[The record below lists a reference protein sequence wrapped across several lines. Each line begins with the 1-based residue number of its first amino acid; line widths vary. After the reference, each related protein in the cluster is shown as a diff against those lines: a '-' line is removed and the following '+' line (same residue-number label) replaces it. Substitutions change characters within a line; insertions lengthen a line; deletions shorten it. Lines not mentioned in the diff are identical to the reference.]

1 MKAKIFMFSCVAIFM
16 AMSGLAQIPQ
26 NCVSFETLP
35 MGSNYGSGVNSIG
48 DVILVEEEITVT
60 VEYFEWVG
68 GGGIFGNC
76 EVMDGTSNFGTGQAM
91 WTSNINLAFH
101 FDDLGFVPNKV
112 SFDFVDEGGEEN
124 ISVNGSPIF
133 AGEISMAVLP
143 PGISMAIMNMGS
155 FHRATLT
162 GDITELLIGGQEFM
176 IDNICAMLIEDP
188 SDCVDFEMLP
198 LGAEY
203 GNGIHT
209 IGEVIF
215 TENDIPVRVEY
226 FEWPGGGGT
235 FGTATVIDGS
245 ASYGTGQ
252 AMWTDNINL
261 AFDFSGLA
269 EQPNWVTFDFE
280 DYGGDE
286 NISVNGFP
294 IWSGELS
301 MAVMPPGFTFYITG
315 MGSYMQA
322 TIFSHSD
329 PITELLVGG
338 QEFTIDN
345 VCPMQVGFYTN
356 CVDFEPLT
364 VGTQYGA
371 GINVPGE
378 VIFNQNSIDV
388 AVEEFIYETGG
399 TNFGQAQVSVGG
411 GLGSGNNMEISNI
424 NLLFDFTWI
433 GMLIEMVT
441 FDFADYGG
449 HENIGVNGG
458 PVFVGEL
465 TDAVLQP
472 GFSIS
477 VSMSGYT
484 GSCVIE
490 GPVAQLLVG
499 GQEFYIDN
507 VCAYAMVSVDE
518 PLSGTN
524 EPPARLGQNYPNPHH
539 GLTMIPFELREAAH
553 VQLSVH
559 DQLGRQV
566 AVLADREFEAGS
578 HLLQWDA
585 GRAATG
591 MYYYRLVSGP
601 YMQVRKMALSR

>member
-1 MKAKIFMFSCVAIFM
+1 MKAKIFIFSCAAIFM

-26 NCVSFETLP
+26 NCVSFETLA
-35 MGSNYGSGVNSIG
+35 MGSMFGSGVNSIG
-48 DVILVEEEITVT
+48 DEILVEEEISVT

-68 GGGIFGNC
+68 GGGMFGDC
-76 EVMDGTSNFGTGQAM
+76 EVMDGTSSFGSGQAM
-91 WTSNINLAFH
+91 WTNNINLAFH
-101 FDDLGFVPNKV
+101 FENLGFVPNRV
-112 SFDFVDEGGEEN
+112 SFDYLNEGGDEN
-124 ISVNGSPIF
+124 FSVNGSPVF

-155 FHRATLT
+155 FQRATLT

-176 IDNICAMLIEDP
+176 IDNICATLVEDP

-203 GNGIHT
+203 GNGINT

-215 TENDIPVRVEY
+215 TENDIPVSVEY

-261 AFDFSGLA
+261 VFDFSGLA
-269 EQPNWVTFDFE
+269 ELPNWVTFDFE

-301 MAVMPPGFTFYITG
+301 MAVMPPGFTFFITG

-371 GINVPGE
+371 GINSPGE

-433 GMLIEMVT
+433 GMPIEMVT

-484 GSCVIE
+484 SSCVIE

-518 PLSGTN
+518 PLPTGN
-524 EPPARLGQNYPNPHH
+524 GLPAMLGQNYPNPHH
-539 GLTMIPFELREAAH
+539 GLTMIPFTVTEPAH
-553 VQLSVH
+553 LKISVF
-559 DQLGRQV
+559 DQLGREID
-566 AVLADREFEAGS
+566 VLAEDTFGPGLHILSWDPGTLAG
-578 HLLQWDA
+578 
-585 GRAATG
+585 GI
-591 MYYYRLVSGP
+591 YFYRLTTKTGSEVK
-601 YMQVRKMALSR
+601 KMMLTR